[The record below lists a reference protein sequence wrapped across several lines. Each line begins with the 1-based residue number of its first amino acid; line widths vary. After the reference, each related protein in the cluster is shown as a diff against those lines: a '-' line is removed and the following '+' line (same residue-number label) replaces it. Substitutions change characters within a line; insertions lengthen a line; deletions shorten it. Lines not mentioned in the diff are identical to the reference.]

1 MSDGRPPAH
10 IERRG
15 LCLVLAAPSG
25 TGKSAISRALL
36 AADPNLIL
44 SISVTTRQPRP
55 YEQEGVHYYFRDQA
69 EFDAMVAAGDM
80 LEFAGVFGRSY
91 GSPRGPVEA
100 ALSAGKDVLFDIDW
114 QGYRQVCASL
124 PGDVVGLYIM
134 PPSMAELEARLRARA
149 SDSEKEILRRMA
161 TAVSE
166 ISHVRE
172 FDYVLVNNVLDEA
185 VAESQAV
192 LTASRLKLDRLVG
205 LDAFTAEICG
215 GDGME
220 SQAKATPYQPT

>member
-1 MSDGRPPAH
+1 
-10 IERRG
+10 
-15 LCLVLAAPSG
+15 
-25 TGKSAISRALL
+25 
-36 AADPNLIL
+36 
-44 SISVTTRQPRP
+44 
-55 YEQEGVHYYFRDQA
+55 
-69 EFDAMVAAGDM
+69 
-80 LEFAGVFGRSY
+80 
-91 GSPRGPVEA
+91 
-100 ALSAGKDVLFDIDW
+100 
-114 QGYRQVCASL
+114 
-124 PGDVVGLYIM
+124 
-134 PPSMAELEARLRARA
+134 
-149 SDSEKEILRRMA
+149 MA

-185 VAESQAV
+185 VAEAQAV